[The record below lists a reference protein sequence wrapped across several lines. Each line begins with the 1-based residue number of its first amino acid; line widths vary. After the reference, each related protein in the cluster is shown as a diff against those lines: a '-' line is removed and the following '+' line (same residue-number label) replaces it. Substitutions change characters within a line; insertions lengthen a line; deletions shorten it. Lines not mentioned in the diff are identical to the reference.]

1 MEKYQKKYRHTFFR
15 ATFILLLLFSTSFLY
30 SQSQDFYFWYWD
42 VGTSTVVY
50 GDDVVNDENKQ
61 VHSQNV
67 GRFIITADLGMG
79 IDLDDRVRLLTGGLV
94 LADIATNADVNANRI
109 DYGFFT
115 GVRVYPDL
123 LGFNFGVDYV
133 LGSRTDFIKLPGDS
147 SSKMSSTPWG
157 NGFRINMG
165 YDFSY
170 NGHRFAP
177 NVEGSYRMMPRG
189 GSYDHYF
196 SIFLNFNIF
205 P

>member
-1 MEKYQKKYRHTFFR
+1 MMFKKLLVLT
-15 ATFILLLLFSTSFLY
+15 ILLASANTLFS
-30 SQSQDFYFWYWD
+30 QKQDLYFWYWD
-42 VGTSTVVY
+42 IGTSAAVY
-50 GDDVVNDENKQ
+50 GDNSVIQENNM
-61 VHSQNV
+61 VHSENIT
-67 GRFIITADLGMG
+67 RLIITGDIGAGV
-79 IDLDDRVRLLTGGLV
+79 DLDDRVRLLTGGIFLT
-94 LADIATNADVNANRI
+94 DIAFNSDVHANRL

-115 GVRVYPDL
+115 GVRIYPNL
-123 LGFNFGVDYV
+123 AGLNFGVDYV
-133 LGSRTDFIKLPGDS
+133 LGARSDFVKLPGKTDS
-147 SSKMSSTPWG
+147 RLTSTPWG
-157 NGFRINMG
+157 NGFRFSAG